1 MGLGE
6 VRCAIP
12 AGFFRPRVHP
22 LPDFA
27 EMALY
32 CRAGWQTSPIDM
44 RKAAM
49 RVFGKDWMGFLRVT
63 LVAALAAL
71 WASSLQAAEE
81 DPWESFN
88 RLVFRFNDKVDTYT
102 LKPLAQGYQKVTP
115 NFVEDGIGNVFSN
128 LGDVVVLTNDLL
140 QGKVRDA
147 GIDTSRIL
155 FNITFGV
162 LGFFD
167 VATPMGL
174 QKNDEDFGQTL
185 GAWGL
190 GSGPYVVLPLLGPST
205 VRDAAGRVPDAYLQ
219 PYPYIDHIPTRN
231 ITRAVDVVDLR
242 AELLSAEKMI
252 TGDRYIFVRNAYL
265 QNREF
270 RTQDGQVE
278 DDF

>member
-1 MGLGE
+1 
-6 VRCAIP
+6 
-12 AGFFRPRVHP
+12 
-22 LPDFA
+22 
-27 EMALY
+27 
-32 CRAGWQTSPIDM
+32 M
-44 RKAAM
+44 RLIS
-49 RVFGKDWMGFLRVT
+49 KDWVENFT
-63 LVAALAAL
+63 VAFVVVLGMFG
-71 WASSLQAAEE
+71 ASSVQAAEE
-81 DPWESFN
+81 DPWEGVN
-88 RLVFRFNDKVDTYT
+88 RAIFTFNDKVDTYT
-102 LKPLAQGYQKVTP
+102 LKPLAQGYQKITP
-115 NFVEDGIGNVFSN
+115 NVLEDGIGNMFSN

-155 FNITFGV
+155 FNSTFGV

-167 VATPMGL
+167 VATRMGL

-185 GAWGL
+185 GVWGL

-205 VRDAAGRVPDAYLQ
+205 VRDAAGRVPDSLLQ
-219 PYPYIDHIPTRN
+219 PYPYMDHVPTRN
-231 ITRAVDVVDLR
+231 VTRAVNVVDLR
-242 AELLSAEKMI
+242 ADLLSAEKMI

>member
-1 MGLGE
+1 MS
-6 VRCAIP
+6 VRCRNLQN
-12 AGFFRPRVHP
+12 GFILLRFVGHATIR
-22 LPDFA
+22 DK
-27 EMALY
+27 
-32 CRAGWQTSPIDM
+32 G
-44 RKAAM
+44 KAAM
-49 RVFGKDWMGFLRVT
+49 QMIGKDWIGYVRVT
-63 LVAALAAL
+63 LVAALTIFG
-71 WASSLQAAEE
+71 ASSLQAAEE
-81 DPWESFN
+81 DPWEGVNRVVFN
-88 RLVFRFNDKVDTYT
+88 FNDKLDTYT

-115 NFVEDGIGNVFSN
+115 NFLEDGIGNVFSN

-140 QGKVRDA
+140 QGKVHDA

-155 FNITFGV
+155 FNTTFGV

-167 VATPMGL
+167 VATRMGL

-205 VRDAAGRVPDAYLQ
+205 VRDAAGRVPDAFLQ
-219 PYPYIDHIPTRN
+219 PYPHMDHVPTRN
-231 ITRAVDVVDLR
+231 VTRAVNVVDLR
-242 AELLSAEKMI
+242 AGLLSAEKMI
-252 TGDRYIFVRNAYL
+252 TGDKYIFVRNAYL